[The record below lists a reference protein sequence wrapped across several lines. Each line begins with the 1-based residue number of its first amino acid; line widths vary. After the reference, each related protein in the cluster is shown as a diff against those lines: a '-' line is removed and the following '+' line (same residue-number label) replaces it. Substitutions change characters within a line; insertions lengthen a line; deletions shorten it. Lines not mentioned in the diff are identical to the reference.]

1 MGRHWDRCFQRFD
14 RMGIRSGRAYSMRG
28 LVLDNPILV
37 LPLMLIGL
45 WRTIGRGLRQ
55 RKRGELPVAWL
66 ITLAAAMLLASL
78 LPVSSETLH
87 PVGLL
92 WLGIV
97 LSVFA
102 VADLLLLLFE
112 QLALP
117 VPQTGPSNVPRVG

>member
-1 MGRHWDRCFQRFD
+1 
-14 RMGIRSGRAYSMRG
+14 
-28 LVLDNPILV
+28 VLDDSIV
-37 LPLMLIGL
+37 SFALMLIGL
-45 WRTIGRGLRQ
+45 WRTIGRGFRQ

-66 ITLAAAMLLASL
+66 ISLTTAILLVTL
-78 LPVSSETLH
+78 LPVSSATFH

-97 LSVFA
+97 LSVFG

-117 VPQTGPSNVPRVG
+117 APQTGPSDVPRV